1 MNSTPESPDRIG
13 DNPDAAR
20 ARFDEL
26 LAWYVNGT
34 LDDAG
39 RRWMESYLVEHPQ
52 ARAETAWYG
61 QLQQRMRDAG
71 PDVAPTLGLDKVMAR
86 IRAERP
92 SWSERVTEFLSSF
105 LARPSLVPALSMA
118 AVALLVIQGGVIFRM
133 GGELDALR
141 QETAEVRAGRTE
153 SVTDGPLLQV
163 EFLSDARESQLRLL
177 LIAIQGDIVG
187 GPGQLGDYYI
197 RVPAGTQAVAAERLK
212 TQSVVRSVRLVPG
225 LPPRQ

>member
-1 MNSTPESPDRIG
+1 MNPTPETPDRKG
-13 DNPDAAR
+13 GAADADR

-39 RRWMESYLVEHPQ
+39 RRWMEAYLVEHPH
-52 ARAETAWYG
+52 ARAEAAWYG
-61 QLQQRMRDAG
+61 NLQQRLRDAG
-71 PDVAPTLGLDKVMAR
+71 PDVSPTVGLDKVMAK

-92 SWSERVTEFLSSF
+92 SWSVRVAEFLSSF
-105 LARPSLVPALSMA
+105 LARHSLVPAMSMA
-118 AVALLVIQGGVIFRM
+118 AVALLVIQGGVIFQM
-133 GGELDALR
+133 GSELDALR

-153 SVTDGPLLQV
+153 AVTDGPLLQV

-177 LIAIQGDIVG
+177 LIAIQGEIVG

-197 RVPAGTQAVAAERLK
+197 RVPAGTQSAAVDRLK
-212 TQSVVRSVRLVPG
+212 KEAVVGSVRLVPG